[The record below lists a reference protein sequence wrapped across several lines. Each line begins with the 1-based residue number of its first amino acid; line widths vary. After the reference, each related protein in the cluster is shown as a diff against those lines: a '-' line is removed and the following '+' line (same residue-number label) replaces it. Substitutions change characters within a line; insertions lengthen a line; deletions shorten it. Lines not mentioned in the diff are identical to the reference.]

1 MTAPYLA
8 VLALIAPLHGQDV
21 DAITFERAPRQVG
34 EQFTEARFMKSEMEV
49 EVSLGDEV
57 IQQNSRIESRDAE
70 LRVEVLELEEGRIT
84 KLEIHTVKLVK
95 SGGPT
100 AGAKDVSPL
109 VGLTLHARLVGDGVE
124 ITDAQGKPVEQEV
137 AGAAK
142 ALAGPLFKPKPRL
155 IPDRPIKIGETLNID
170 FDQVGALIE
179 PSSED
184 DTEDFEFTLK
194 LTGTRSLDGTEC
206 GVFEAAMSYAAG
218 ARSGV
223 VSRHDLKGEVLV
235 DIASGRVR
243 SMTLGGEVEGA
254 GQVRRRSREYTVQVD
269 GAIELELTRS
279 RVMLR

>member
-1 MTAPYLA
+1 
-8 VLALIAPLHGQDV
+8 
-21 DAITFERAPRQVG
+21 
-34 EQFTEARFMKSEMEV
+34 MKSEMEV
-49 EVSLGDEV
+49 EVSLDGEV
-57 IQQNSRIESRDAE
+57 IQRNSGGESRDAE
-70 LRVEVLELEEGRIT
+70 FRVEVLELKDGRVT
-84 KLEIHTVKLVK
+84 KVEIHTVTLAK
-95 SGGPT
+95 SKGP
-100 AGAKDVSPL
+100 AAKSKDVSPL
-109 VGLTLHARLVGDGVE
+109 AGLTFHARLVDDEVE
-124 ITDAQGKPVEQEV
+124 ITDAQGEPVEQNV

-142 ALAGPLFKPKPRL
+142 ALAGPMLKPKPRL

-218 ARSGV
+218 ASSGV
-223 VSRHDLKGEVLV
+223 VSRQDLKGEVLV
-235 DIASGRVR
+235 EIASGRVR

-254 GQVRRRSREYTVQVD
+254 GQVRRRSREYAVQVD
-269 GAIELELTRS
+269 GAIELKLTRS